1 MDSQFFVVVTDAL
14 FDLASSDKISQ
25 DSERLYYQFFGEK
38 HDLNL
43 EDLGP
48 SRLNPVP
55 NCINLL
61 YWKS

>member
-1 MDSQFFVVVTDAL
+1 MDKQVSAVVFSCVVYGFAIFVVVTNAL
-14 FDLASSDKISQ
+14 FDLASSDKINQ

-48 SRLNPVP
+48 S
-55 NCINLL
+55 I
-61 YWKS
+61 